1 MTEKK
6 YKVLCSGGVA
16 EGKNI
21 DDVKARMA
29 ALFKTNVSKI
39 GVLFQGKEAVIKKDV
54 DLETAKKYIRAILS
68 TGAVCRIDPPEMPS
82 PKTPVEVVPEVV
94 SEDVVAEVSKSE
106 ETARTEPRVV
116 EIPLMRKGEFKYA
129 PQIIKKVTSVSGG
142 LNFNKMDQPEISF
155 DQIVSLMTY
164 IEVKGGVETTM
175 LHLYTTTNSRPY
187 ACDMK
192 SIVYS
197 DFPMK
202 VGSNTT
208 ISFRNLLYFLCRQNP
223 NIILEETT
231 FDFLSGSQPQKLD
244 EVKALKLST
253 GLGQLIESGDI
264 SAQL

>member
-1 MTEKK
+1 MTEKT
-6 YKVLCSGGVA
+6 YRVLCSGGVA

-29 ALFKTNVSKI
+29 ALFKTSVAKI

-54 DLETAKKYIRAILS
+54 DLETAKKYVRAISS

-82 PKTPVEVVPEVV
+82 SETPAEVVA
-94 SEDVVAEVSKSE
+94 EDVVAEVSEPE
-106 ETARTEPRVV
+106 ETARAEPRVV

-129 PQIIKKVTSVSGG
+129 PQVIKKVTSVSGG
-142 LNFNKMDQPEISF
+142 VNFNKMDLPEISY
-155 DQIVSLMTY
+155 DQIISLTTY
-164 IEVKGGVETTM
+164 IEVKESDEKTM
-175 LHLYTTTNSRPY
+175 LHLYTTTNSRPFV
-187 ACDMK
+187 CDIN

-208 ISFRNLLYFLCRQNP
+208 VSFRNFLYFLCRQNP

-231 FDFLSGSQPQKLD
+231 FDFLSGSQPRKLD